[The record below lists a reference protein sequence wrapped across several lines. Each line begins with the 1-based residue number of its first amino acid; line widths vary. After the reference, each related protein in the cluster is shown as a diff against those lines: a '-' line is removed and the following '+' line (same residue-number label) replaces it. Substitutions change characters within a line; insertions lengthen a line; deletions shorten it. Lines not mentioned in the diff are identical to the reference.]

1 MVRKEEGAIGA
12 ADGRRVF
19 HRRWL
24 PDGAPRGAVVI
35 IHGYAEHSGRYD
47 WTGERLA
54 EAGYAAYALDLTG
67 HGQTG
72 GEQAFVRSMNEFL
85 MDVRLYVSLVRGWAP
100 DVPMF
105 VLGHSMGGAITTLHL
120 AVDKPELAG
129 AILSGAVL
137 AGENRGR
144 GVRERLVRVVGRLLP
159 RLRIGK
165 LDAASVS
172 RDPAVVRAY
181 EDDPLVYHGRMKA
194 GLVAAMIRGVQ
205 RADDGAPGIAL
216 PILILHG
223 SEDLLT
229 SPAGSQ
235 RLYERIASTDKTLKI
250 YDGLHHEILNEP
262 ERDEVIGDIIAWLNE
277 RTTSTS

>member
-24 PDGAPRGAVVI
+24 PEATPRGAVVI

-47 WTGERLA
+47 WTGEQLA
-54 EAGYAAYALDLTG
+54 AAGYATYALDLTG

-72 GEQAFVRSMNEFL
+72 GEQALVRSMNEFL
-85 MDVRLYVSLVRGWAP
+85 GDVRLYTSLVRGWAAGLP
-100 DVPMF
+100 LF

-120 AVDKPELAG
+120 AVDKPELSG

-137 AGENRGR
+137 AGKNRGR
-144 GVRERLVRVVGRLLP
+144 GLRERLVRIVGRVLP

-165 LDAASVS
+165 LDSSTIS
-172 RDPAVVRAY
+172 RDPAVVQAY
-181 EDDPLVYHGRMKA
+181 DDDPLVYRGRMKA
-194 GLVAAMIRGVQ
+194 GLVAAMIRGIQ
-205 RADDGAPGIAL
+205 RADDDAPGIAT
-216 PILILHG
+216 PMLILHG

-229 SPAGSQ
+229 SPAGSE
-235 RLYERIASTDKTLKI
+235 RLYERIASADRTIKL
-250 YDGLHHEILNEP
+250 YDGLYHEILNEP
-262 ERDEVIGDIIAWLNE
+262 ERDQVIADIIAWLNE
-277 RTTSTS
+277 RAPAR